1 MFVWM
6 QAGKFG
12 IPQSRRRFILIGAAA
27 GEILPH
33 IPKPISIFSNSSLSL
48 KLGNTI
54 FLEEDRD
61 GWSSSAPFRTIKIQD
76 AISDLPPI
84 LSGDQVRL
92 VSINYF
98 KSFYLNTILFP
109 NTSKWTYPNVLTVS
123 LELQF
128 SCYVDK
134 SIKPELDLAILK
146 IRIKLWEYFCLKKAS
161 ID

>member
-1 MFVWM
+1 M

-27 GEILPH
+27 GEILPD
-33 IPKPISIFSNSSLSL
+33 IPKPISIFSSSSLSL

-61 GWSSSAPFRTIKIQD
+61 GWGASAPFRTIKIQD

-98 KSFYLNTILFP
+98 KIFYLNTILFP
-109 NTSKWTYPNVLTVS
+109 NTSK
-123 LELQF
+123 
-128 SCYVDK
+128 
-134 SIKPELDLAILK
+134 
-146 IRIKLWEYFCLKKAS
+146 
-161 ID
+161 

>member
-1 MFVWM
+1 M

-27 GEILPH
+27 GEILPD
-33 IPKPISIFSNSSLSL
+33 IPKPISIFSSSSLSL

-61 GWSSSAPFRTIKIQD
+61 GWGALAPFRTIKIQD

-98 KSFYLNTILFP
+98 KIFYLNTILFP
-109 NTSKWTYPNVLTVS
+109 NTSK
-123 LELQF
+123 
-128 SCYVDK
+128 
-134 SIKPELDLAILK
+134 
-146 IRIKLWEYFCLKKAS
+146 
-161 ID
+161 